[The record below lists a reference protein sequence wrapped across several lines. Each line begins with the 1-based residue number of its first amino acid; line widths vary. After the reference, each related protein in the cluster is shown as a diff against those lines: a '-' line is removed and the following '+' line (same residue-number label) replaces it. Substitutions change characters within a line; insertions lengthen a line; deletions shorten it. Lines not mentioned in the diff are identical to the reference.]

1 MLAGVLEAWP
11 HLTGVIADRPE
22 VALEA
27 DDFFA
32 ERGLGAR
39 AHGVGCDFFES
50 VPEAADVYFLSNVL
64 HDWDD
69 EDCRRILRTIRKAMS
84 EGSKLVVV
92 ERVLGAPGRSAGQVR
107 DLALVDLHMLVAFGA
122 RERTEAEY
130 AELLVASGFTGSELA
145 DTGTDWNVLE
155 ARPTD

>member
-1 MLAGVLEAWP
+1 
-11 HLTGVIADRPE
+11 
-22 VALEA
+22 
-27 DDFFA
+27 
-32 ERGLGAR
+32 
-39 AHGVGCDFFES
+39 
-50 VPEAADVYFLSNVL
+50 
-64 HDWDD
+64 
-69 EDCRRILRTIRKAMS
+69 MS

-155 ARPTD
+155 ARPAT